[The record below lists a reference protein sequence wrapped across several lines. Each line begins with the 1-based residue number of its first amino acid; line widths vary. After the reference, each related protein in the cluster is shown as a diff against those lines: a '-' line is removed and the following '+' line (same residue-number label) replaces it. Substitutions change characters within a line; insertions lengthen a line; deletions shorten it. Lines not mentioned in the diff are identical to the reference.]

1 MQVASLTHK
10 ILPELTFKGINPQ
23 GQRDEQEQQNLGN
36 READGVVVIY

>member
-23 GQRDEQEQQNLGN
+23 GQRDEQEQ
-36 READGVVVIY
+36 